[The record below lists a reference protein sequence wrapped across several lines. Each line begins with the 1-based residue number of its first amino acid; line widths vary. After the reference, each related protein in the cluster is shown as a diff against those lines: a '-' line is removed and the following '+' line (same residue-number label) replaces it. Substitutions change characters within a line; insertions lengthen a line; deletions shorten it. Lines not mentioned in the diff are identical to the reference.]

1 MKTTILYLSLFLI
14 YAHSSIIPG
23 RPDAVLCGYPDSG
36 AVFFAT
42 SSSNHEV
49 AWYCQIFS
57 P

>member
-1 MKTTILYLSLFLI
+1 MKITLYLSLFLI
-14 YAHSSIIPG
+14 FANSSIIPG

-49 AWYCQIFS
+49 AWYCQIFA